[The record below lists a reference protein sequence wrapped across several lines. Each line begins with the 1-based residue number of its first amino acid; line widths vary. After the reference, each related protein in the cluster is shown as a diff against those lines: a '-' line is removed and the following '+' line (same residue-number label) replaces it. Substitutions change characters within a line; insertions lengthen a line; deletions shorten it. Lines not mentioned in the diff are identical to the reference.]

1 MDLGCKEIDLRFEK
15 WRCLFQLGWL
25 NNCNFVI
32 LYVER
37 VEKTINVLDIEVRYL
52 SKLVGWHMRL

>member
-1 MDLGCKEIDLRFEK
+1 
-15 WRCLFQLGWL
+15 
-25 NNCNFVI
+25 VI

-52 SKLVGWHMRL
+52 SKLVG